1 MSDNE
6 KVYDLSM
13 LREMD
18 AEDPGTL
25 KHIVQVFLESIPG
38 ILDELLAN
46 FRNKDYLNLAG
57 TSHKL
62 KSSLELISMSEI
74 AVLLKKIELQ
84 AKAGENLQEIPA
96 MVEKVETTLLI
107 VFDQLKKEIE

>member
-1 MSDNE
+1 MNDID

-25 KHIVQVFLESIPG
+25 KHILQIFLESIPG
-38 ILDELLAN
+38 ILNELLQHY
-46 FRNKDYLNLAG
+46 RDKDYFSLGNAA
-57 TSHKL
+57 HKL
-62 KSSLELISMSEI
+62 KSSLELISMKDT

-84 AKAGENLQEIPA
+84 SKSGQNLEEIPA
-96 MVEKVETTLLI
+96 MVETVEKTMMT